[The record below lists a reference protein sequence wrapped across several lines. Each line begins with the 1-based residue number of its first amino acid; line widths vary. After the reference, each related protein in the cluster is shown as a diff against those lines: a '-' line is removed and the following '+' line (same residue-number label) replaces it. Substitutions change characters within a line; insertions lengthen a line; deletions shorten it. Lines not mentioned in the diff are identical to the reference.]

1 MSENV
6 ANKSVFSIAK
16 LVALVPVLPPQKMWE
31 HFCDVALHVWPFSM
45 MFLSFFETKKHHL
58 QNSSSIINFPVFFT
72 KCSSKL
78 FNALADEN
86 SASAI
91 RNLWQMVL
99 KAIWILAR
107 WRLAASGLYCNNS
120 STLNNPQQMTT
131 MSQLLWE
138 LQRVSLTL
146 TTNILRG
153 VIRDL
158 TLGTKVY

>member
-16 LVALVPVLPPQKMWE
+16 LVALLPVLPPQKMWE

-45 MFLSFFETKKHHL
+45 MFLSFWRPKSIICKIAL
-58 QNSSSIINFPVFFT
+58 PSSIFRSFSQNVHRSFST
-72 KCSSKL
+72 L
-78 FNALADEN
+78 GADEN

-107 WRLAASGLYCNNS
+107 WRLAASGLCCNHS
-120 STLNNPQQMTT
+120 STQCSWHTTLSRWPQCH
-131 MSQLLWE
+131 SFYENCKGCHWHLLPIFYE
-138 LQRVSLTL
+138 V
-146 TTNILRG
+146 
-153 VIRDL
+153 
-158 TLGTKVY
+158 

>member
-16 LVALVPVLPPQKMWE
+16 LVALVPVLPPQKNVGTFLWCC
-31 HFCDVALHVWPFSM
+31 FTCVTVFNDVFVVL
-45 MFLSFFETKKHHL
+45 ETKKHHL

-120 STLNNPQQMTT
+120 TQCSWHTTLSRWPQCH
-131 MSQLLWE
+131 SFYENCKGCHWHLLPIFYE
-138 LQRVSLTL
+138 V
-146 TTNILRG
+146 
-153 VIRDL
+153 
-158 TLGTKVY
+158 

>member
-86 SASAI
+86 STSAI

-120 STLNNPQQMTT
+120 TQCSWHTTLSRWPQCH
-131 MSQLLWE
+131 SFYENCKGCHWHLLPIFYE
-138 LQRVSLTL
+138 V
-146 TTNILRG
+146 
-153 VIRDL
+153 
-158 TLGTKVY
+158 